1 MNIMERIKYF
11 FLALLPLLL
20 LSQTANAVIPAP
32 PQVEAKSYYLMD
44 FHSGKAL
51 ASKQEDMPLPPA
63 SLTKIMTVYVVFHE
77 LAQGNLRLDDPV
89 TVSEKAWR
97 APGSRMFIEVGK
109 QVSVEDLLKGI
120 IVQSGNDASIALAE
134 HIAGDER
141 TFAELMNQHAKRL
154 GLKNTHYT
162 NSTGLPD
169 PEHYTTARDLALL
182 TRALIAEFPQYYA
195 WFKIKE
201 FTYNGITQRNRNLLL
216 WRDSSVDGVK
226 TGHTEE
232 AGYCLVASAV
242 RNGMRLIST
251 VLGTASEN
259 ARASASQALL
269 NYGFRF
275 YTTQKLLDHDKPL
288 REVRIYKGDSDTVP
302 VGLASDIYV
311 TVPKGQEKQL
321 SSRLEIAPRIIA
333 PVQQGQTLGKLKV
346 LLQDKVIAQY
356 PVIALNQVNGGNWFE
371 RLLDEGWLLID
382 QWRQGG
388 GD

>member
-1 MNIMERIKYF
+1 MGRLNVLHFVLI
-11 FLALLPLLL
+11 PLLL
-20 LSQTANAVIPAP
+20 LAKPVAALIPAP
-32 PQVEAKSYYLMD
+32 PELQAKSYYLMD

-51 ASKQEDMPLPPA
+51 ARHQEDVPLPPA

-77 LAQGNLRLDDPV
+77 LAQGNLHLDDRV

-109 QVSVEDLLKGI
+109 QVSVADLLKGV

-141 TFAELMNQHAKRL
+141 TFAELMNQHARRL
-154 GLKNTHYT
+154 GLTNTHYS
-162 NSTGLPD
+162 NSTGLPA
-169 PEHYTTARDLALL
+169 PEHYTTAHDLALL
-182 TRALIAEFPQYYA
+182 TRALIAEFPRYYA

-216 WRDSSVDGVK
+216 WRDPSVDGVK

-232 AGYCLVASAV
+232 AGYCLVASAK
-242 RNGMRLIST
+242 RNGMRLISV

-275 YTTQKLLDHDKPL
+275 YVTKKLFDDDKPL
-288 REVRIYKGDSDTVP
+288 RAVRVYKGDAETVP
-302 VGLASDIYV
+302 VGLASPVYV
-311 TVPKGQEKQL
+311 TVPKGQEQQL
-321 SSRLEIAPRIIA
+321 SSEIQITPQIVA
-333 PVQQGQTLGKLKV
+333 PVEQGQELGSLTVKLN
-346 LLQDKVIAQY
+346 DEVIARH
-356 PVIALNQVNGGNWFE
+356 PLIALKTVDSGNWIR

-382 QWRQGG
+382 QWRSGQG
-388 GD
+388 D

>member
-1 MNIMERIKYF
+1 MGRLK
-11 FLALLPLLL
+11 ALHFVLIPLLL
-20 LSQTANAVIPAP
+20 LARPVAAIIPAP
-32 PQVEAKSYYLMD
+32 PEPQAKSYYLMD
-44 FHSGKAL
+44 FQSGKAL
-51 ASKQEDMPLPPA
+51 ARHQEDVPLPPA

-77 LAQGNLRLDDPV
+77 LAQGNLRLDDQV

-109 QVSVEDLLKGI
+109 QVSVADLLKGV

-141 TFAELMNQHAKRL
+141 TFAELMNQHARRL
-154 GLKNTHYT
+154 GLTNTHYT

-169 PEHYTTARDLALL
+169 PDHYTTAHDLALL
-182 TRALIAEFPQYYA
+182 TRALIAEFPRYYA

-232 AGYCLVASAV
+232 AGYCLVASAQ
-242 RNGMRLIST
+242 RDGRRLISV

-259 ARASASQALL
+259 ARAGASQALL

-275 YTTQKLLDHDKPL
+275 YVTRKLFDADKPL
-288 REVRIYKGDSDTVP
+288 REVRIYKGNTETVP
-302 VGLASDIYV
+302 VGLPIPVYV

-321 SSRLEIAPRIIA
+321 TTEIQIAPRIIA
-333 PVQQGQTLGKLKV
+333 PVERGQELGSLTVKLN
-346 LLQDKVIAQY
+346 DEVISRH
-356 PVIALNQVNGGNWFE
+356 PIVALETIDTGNWMR

-382 QWRQGG
+382 QWRREQR
-388 GD
+388 D

>member
-1 MNIMERIKYF
+1 MGRLNVFHFVLI
-11 FLALLPLLL
+11 PLLL
-20 LSQTANAVIPAP
+20 LVRPAAAIIPAP
-32 PQVEAKSYYLMD
+32 PELQAKSYYLMD

-51 ASKQEDMPLPPA
+51 ARHRETLPLPPA

-77 LAQGNLRLDDPV
+77 LAQGNLSLDDRV

-109 QVSVEDLLKGI
+109 QVSVADLLKGV

-141 TFAELMNQHAKRL
+141 TFAELMNQHARRL
-154 GLKNTHYT
+154 GLANTHYT

-169 PEHYTTARDLALL
+169 PEHYTTAHDLALL

-216 WRDSSVDGVK
+216 WRDPSVDGVK

-232 AGYCLVASAV
+232 AGYCLVTSAQ
-242 RNGMRLIST
+242 RNGMRLISV

-275 YTTQKLLDHDKPL
+275 YVTRKLFDNDKPL
-288 REVRIYKGDSDTVP
+288 REVRVYKGDTETVS
-302 VGLASDIYV
+302 VGLADPVYV

-321 SSRLEIAPRIIA
+321 TSEIQIEPQIVA
-333 PVQQGQTLGKLKV
+333 PVERGRELGSLTVTLN
-346 LLQDKVIAQY
+346 DAVIGRY
-356 PVIALNQVNGGNWFE
+356 PLIALKKVDRGNWVR

-382 QWRQGG
+382 QWRHGKS
-388 GD
+388 D